1 MLNIK
6 DGDDD
11 DRDDCDDNH
20 NSDDNKEREQED
32 DNEESDD
39 FDRNQRKLLPL
50 HADVSEISSGFLT
63 LGMHIHCSIIP
74 FVSVFFPLIQFID

>member
-11 DRDDCDDNH
+11 DRAECDDNH
-20 NSDDNKEREQED
+20 DSDDNKECEQED

-39 FDRNQRKLLPL
+39 SDRDQRKSVPL
-50 HADVSEISSGFLT
+50 HAVVSMKSVQDFL
-63 LGMHIHCSIIP
+63 
-74 FVSVFFPLIQFID
+74 PLVCTYTVV

>member
-1 MLNIK
+1 MMLFELQLSIIFYHFLINSFTNFFSENGLLNIK

-20 NSDDNKEREQED
+20 DSDNNKEREQED

-39 FDRNQRKLLPL
+39 SDRDQRKLLPL
-50 HADVSEISSGFLT
+50 HAV
-63 LGMHIHCSIIP
+63 
-74 FVSVFFPLIQFID
+74 

>member
-11 DRDDCDDNH
+11 DRDNCDGNH
-20 NSDDNKEREQED
+20 ESDDNKEREQED

-50 HADVSEISSGFLT
+50 HADASEIS
-63 LGMHIHCSIIP
+63 
-74 FVSVFFPLIQFID
+74 